1 MSPIDLNIEIDL
13 IRHDFRGKDSYFL
26 TIFPCAKYTHADFML
41 SKKNYLSYLENLKIK
56 SYK

>member
-26 TIFPCAKYTHADFML
+26 TIFPLRKIYTRRFDV
-41 SKKNYLSYLENLKIK
+41 K
-56 SYK
+56 